1 MFVCSVDYST
11 VGATFQFSTKNS
23 ISSLEVVLK
32 GKAIDMTHQ
41 KTRNNVDAIIKE
53 NNAMNAMIDVR
64 AFEGRLDTS
73 AIYN

>member
-1 MFVCSVDYST
+1 MENQAEY
-11 VGATFQFSTKNS
+11 Q
-23 ISSLEVVLK
+23 ISSSLNDGVLEVVLK